1 MATSKSPKKIVSTVY
16 PEPLVVLPTLT
27 HKQTIIILHGRGSNA
42 ETFGPPLLNTK
53 LPDGRTFQAALP
65 HAKFVFP
72 TASKRRAQ
80 IYNRSII
87 HQWFDNGPLTTP
99 NERESLMTDGLRESS
114 KFIYT
119 LLTEAIQEVG
129 AENVTLGSLSQGC
142 AVTLISILLWTGER
156 LGAVFGMCGW
166 LPLRHHMADIADPP
180 TPSDGDENPF
190 APEEHTDEE
199 VDLPAEAI
207 AWLREELEFPTARS
221 SSPLPFQQI
230 PIFLAH
236 GARDEKVD
244 IELGRQARDCLGA
257 LGAKVEWRE
266 YEFLGHWYSE
276 QMLGDLVEFLTGKTE
291 ESKTGLD
298 MKRDTQDQNENMES

>member
-1 MATSKSPKKIVSTVY
+1 MATSKTLKKGGSTVY

-53 LPDGRTFQAALP
+53 LPDGRIFQAAFP

-87 HQWFDNGPLTTP
+87 RQWFDNGALTTP
-99 NERESLMTDGLRESS
+99 NERESLMTDGLRDSS
-114 KFIYT
+114 KFIHG
-119 LLTEAIQEVG
+119 LLTEAIHEVG

-142 AVTLISILLWTGER
+142 AATLISILLWTGEP
-156 LGAVFGMCGW
+156 LCAVFGMCGW
-166 LPLRHHMADIADPP
+166 LPLRHHIADIADPQ
-180 TPSDGDENPF
+180 TPSEGDEDVF
-190 APEEHTDEE
+190 AREEHTDGKI
-199 VDLPAEAI
+199 DLPAEAI
-207 AWLREELEFPTARS
+207 AWLREELDFPPAQS
-221 SSPLPFQQI
+221 SSPLTFLPFQRI

-236 GARDEKVD
+236 GTEDEKVN
-244 IELGRQARDCLGA
+244 IELGRQARDCLAA

-266 YEFLGHWYSE
+266 YENLGHWYSG
-276 QMLGDLVEFLTGKTE
+276 QMLGDLVEFLTGKTDRTE
-291 ESKTGLD
+291 ESETSITIK
-298 MKRDTQDQNENMES
+298 

>member
-1 MATSKSPKKIVSTVY
+1 MATATSPKKGRSTIY
-16 PEPLVVLPTLT
+16 PEPLVVLPTHT

-53 LPDGRTFQAALP
+53 LPDGRLFRAAFP

-99 NERESLMTDGLRESS
+99 NEQESLMTDGLRESS
-114 KFIYT
+114 KFIHG

-142 AVTLISILLWTGER
+142 AATLISILLWMGEP

-166 LPLRHHMADIADPP
+166 LPLRHHMADIADPQ
-180 TPSDGDENPF
+180 TPSEGDEDVF
-190 APEEHTDEE
+190 ARVEHTDGE
-199 VDLPAEAI
+199 VDLPAEAVT
-207 AWLREELEFPTARS
+207 WLREELDFPTARPC
-221 SSPLPFQQI
+221 SPSTFLQFQHI

-236 GARDEKVD
+236 GARDEKVY
-244 IELGRQARDCLGA
+244 IELGRQARDCLA
-257 LGAKVEWRE
+257 VLGAKVEWRE
-266 YEFLGHWYSE
+266 YGDLGHWYSG
-276 QMLGDLVEFLTGKTE
+276 QMLGDLVEFLTGKTDRTE
-291 ESKTGLD
+291 ESETSIAIK
-298 MKRDTQDQNENMES
+298 